1 MEKYIPI
8 QPRSFKRRYNLP
20 VSYLNDFRNKFGT
33 TYSDIDEEEF
43 KNWCMENDI
52 TLYKFVVDTIEVKIN
67 EY

>member
-20 VSYLNDFRNKFGT
+20 VSYLDEFRDKFGIIYT
-33 TYSDIDEEEF
+33 DINEEEF
-43 KNWCMENDI
+43 KNWCVENDV
-52 TLYKFVVDTIEVKIN
+52 TLYKFVVETVEVKIN